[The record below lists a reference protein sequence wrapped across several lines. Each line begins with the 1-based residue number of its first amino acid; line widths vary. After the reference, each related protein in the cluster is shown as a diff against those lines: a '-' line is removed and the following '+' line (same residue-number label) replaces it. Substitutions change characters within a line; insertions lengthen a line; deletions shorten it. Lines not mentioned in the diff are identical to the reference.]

1 MRILHLSD
9 DGLPDWRVEK
19 SALTAK
25 KNGHVVF
32 FGGRLKSA
40 SHSTIFSETYPIE
53 WTASAMLGIPY
64 YYHCVKKQIERLA
77 QQVRPDIVHSHNI
90 GSAKIS
96 LDLNLPTVFDD
107 HEYMHY
113 YDPMTMQYNSI
124 SIPESESLVSL
135 IDWFNH
141 NTPSGSLLAGSK
153 HLRGWM
159 ELDLKN
165 RTFLFSD
172 NITNILYSNKYAEF
186 YLLDSNL
193 VTQHLQNYSSALSYN
208 NTNYSLYHLKRIE

>member
-1 MRILHLSD
+1 
-9 DGLPDWRVEK
+9 
-19 SALTAK
+19 
-25 KNGHVVF
+25 
-32 FGGRLKSA
+32 
-40 SHSTIFSETYPIE
+40 
-53 WTASAMLGIPY
+53 
-64 YYHCVKKQIERLA
+64 
-77 QQVRPDIVHSHNI
+77 
-90 GSAKIS
+90 
-96 LDLNLPTVFDD
+96 
-107 HEYMHY
+107 MHY

-141 NTPSGSLLAGSK
+141 NTPPGSLLAGSK

-172 NITNILYSNKYAEF
+172 NITNILRSNKYAEF

-193 VTQHLQNYSSALSYN
+193 VTQHMQNYSSALSYN